1 MLLYCSSA
9 QEHLTSIQRALGS
22 NLIRILGRTLSL
34 FSWKV
39 HRMEPLWRYG
49 ILCVDQ
55 VLCTEEHKC
64 TLSMDDV
71 SLDGL
76 KCEIW
81 CNDLEHTCSFQ
92 GGGGIYVYVG

>member
-1 MLLYCSSA
+1 
-9 QEHLTSIQRALGS
+9 
-22 NLIRILGRTLSL
+22 
-34 FSWKV
+34 
-39 HRMEPLWRYG
+39 MEPLWRYG